1 MKTYPAVLHL
11 MCGKAGAGKSTL
23 AQRLAQQPQTLLLS
37 EDAWL
42 ATLYEQEM
50 ASLQDY
56 ARCSD
61 RLRRALGGH
70 LVQLL
75 RGGWSVAL
83 DFPMNTPDRRRWAKA
98 LAEEAGV
105 AHCLHFLDVSHAQC
119 LSRITLRNARGE
131 HPFTLSEAEFER
143 LAQYFVPP
151 AEEEGMTVLHYG
163 ERD

>member
-1 MKTYPAVLHL
+1 MRAVPN
-11 MCGKAGAGKSTL
+11 GYGG
-23 AQRLAQQPQTLLLS
+23 R
-37 EDAWL
+37 
-42 ATLYEQEM
+42 
-50 ASLQDY
+50 
-56 ARCSD
+56 
-61 RLRRALGGH
+61 GGH

-131 HPFTLSEAEFER
+131 HPFTLSEAEFEHGAV
-143 LAQYFVPP
+143 LCSP
-151 AEEEGMTVLHYG
+151 AEEEGMTVLHYS
-163 ERD
+163 EQD

>member
-1 MKTYPAVLHL
+1 
-11 MCGKAGAGKSTL
+11 
-23 AQRLAQQPQTLLLS
+23 
-37 EDAWL
+37 
-42 ATLYEQEM
+42 
-50 ASLQDY
+50 
-56 ARCSD
+56 
-61 RLRRALGGH
+61 
-70 LVQLL
+70 
-75 RGGWSVAL
+75 VAL

-131 HPFTLSEAEFER
+131 HPFALSEAEFER

-151 AEEEGMTVLHYG
+151 AEEEGMTVLRYG